1 MLNGTPTILV
11 NKYNQMKTQKKLIF
25 AAFLSIAFVSCST
38 MQRTDLYFG
47 TNIPTGGDVTP
58 QQWKA
63 FSDSVITHYFPEG
76 YTESDAVG
84 KWMDT
89 QTKLTISEKTKV
101 VTFLGKP
108 TKERNASLDSITQRY
123 IRRFHQQSVLRVDSK
138 PKIKFISKI

>member
-1 MLNGTPTILV
+1 
-11 NKYNQMKTQKKLIF
+11 MKIQKKLIS
-25 AAFLSIAFVSCST
+25 AALLSIILSSCAT

-47 TNIPTGGDVTP
+47 TNIPTGGDLTP
-58 QQWKA
+58 QQWKE
-63 FSDSVITHYFPEG
+63 FSDNVITPYFPEG

-123 IRRFHQQSVLRVDSK
+123 IRKFHQQSVLRVDSK
-138 PKIKFISKI
+138 PKVKFISKM

>member
-1 MLNGTPTILV
+1 
-11 NKYNQMKTQKKLIF
+11 MKTQKKLI
-25 AAFLSIAFVSCST
+25 LSTILSVTLISCST

-47 TNIPTGGDVTP
+47 TNIPTGGNVTP

-63 FSDSVITHYFPEG
+63 FTDDVITHYFPEG

-89 QTKLTISEKTKV
+89 QTKLTISENTKV

-108 TKERNASLDSITQRY
+108 TKERNAMLDSITQRY
-123 IRRFHQQSVLRVDSK
+123 IRKFHQQSVLRVDSK
-138 PKIKFISKI
+138 PKVKFISKI